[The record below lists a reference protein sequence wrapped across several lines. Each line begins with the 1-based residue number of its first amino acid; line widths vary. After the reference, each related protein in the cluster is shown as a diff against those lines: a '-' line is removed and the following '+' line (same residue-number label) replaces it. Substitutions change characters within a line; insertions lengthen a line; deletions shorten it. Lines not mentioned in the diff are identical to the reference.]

1 MASDPLV
8 ERQRLLQLYAGLSD
22 GELLKLASEQ
32 DELTETAFLV
42 LHEELK
48 RRQLDGPQISERGVS
63 WDEVTGRRLDSED
76 DIDLRKLVAV
86 RQFRDMPDA
95 LLAKGLLESAGI
107 ECFFGDENIVRLD
120 WFISN
125 LVGGVKLLVKPEDAA
140 LADDILKNPPSEPF
154 VIEDDDEE

>member
-1 MASDPLV
+1 MANDPLV
-8 ERQRLLQLYAGLSD
+8 ERQRLVQLYASLTD

-32 DELTETAFLV
+32 DELTEVAFLA

-48 RRQLDGPQISERGVS
+48 RRELDESHITERGVS
-63 WDEVTGRRLDSED
+63 WDEVTGRRLDSEG
-76 DIDLRKLVAV
+76 DIDLRKLVPI

-107 ECFFGDENIVRLD
+107 ECFFGDDNIVRLD

-140 LADDILKNPPSEPF
+140 LADEILENPPSEPF
-154 VIEDDDEE
+154 MVDEEDE

>member
-1 MASDPLV
+1 MANDPLI
-8 ERQRLLQLYAGLSD
+8 ERQRLVHLYAGLTD
-22 GELLKLASEQ
+22 GELLKLAAEQ

-42 LHEELK
+42 LHEELQ
-48 RRQLDGPQISERGVS
+48 RRQLDDPKIDEPEPQAE
-63 WDEVTGRRLDSED
+63 LDM
-76 DIDLRKLVAV
+76 RKLVPV

-107 ECFFGDENIVRLD
+107 ECYFGDDNIVRLD

-140 LADDILKNPPSEPF
+140 LAHDILENPPSEPF
-154 VIEDDDEE
+154 MAEEDDE

>member
-1 MASDPLV
+1 MANDPLV
-8 ERQRLLQLYAGLSD
+8 ERQRLVQLYAGLTD

-42 LHEELK
+42 LHEAVQRRGLPDPKIEGEAAPQAEL
-48 RRQLDGPQISERGVS
+48 DV
-63 WDEVTGRRLDSED
+63 
-76 DIDLRKLVAV
+76 RKLIPV

-107 ECFFGDENIVRLD
+107 ECYFGDDNIVRLD

-140 LADDILKNPPSEPF
+140 FAHDILENPPSEPF
-154 VIEDDDEE
+154 MLDEDDE

>member
-1 MASDPLV
+1 MANDPIV
-8 ERQRLLQLYAGLSD
+8 ERQRLVQLYAGLTD

-32 DELTETAFLV
+32 DELTETAFFV
-42 LHEELK
+42 LHEELQ
-48 RRQLDGPQISERGVS
+48 RRGLPDPKIDGPEPQP
-63 WDEVTGRRLDSED
+63 EVDV
-76 DIDLRKLVAV
+76 RKLVPV

-140 LADDILKNPPSEPF
+140 VANEILENPPSNLF
-154 VIEDDDEE
+154 VIEEDDEE

>member
-1 MASDPLV
+1 MANDPLV
-8 ERQRLLQLYAGLSD
+8 ERQRLVQLYAGLTD
-22 GELLKLASEQ
+22 GELMKLASEQ

-42 LHEELK
+42 LQEEL
-48 RRQLDGPQISERGVS
+48 RRRDFEPGIVERRAS
-63 WDEVTGRRLDSED
+63 WDDVVERRLDSEGE
-76 DIDLRKLVAV
+76 IDLRKLVPV

-107 ECFFGDENIVRLD
+107 ECFFGDDNIVRLD

-140 LADDILKNPPSEPF
+140 LSHEILENPSEPF
-154 VIEDDDEE
+154 MVEDDE